1 MPQST
6 PRKSTRKKLTPQKL
20 TPPGSMPPKVTGIEV
35 VAAQPTEADR
45 AAIAHLSAQANKP
58 LPQVA
63 YIVKIRFET
72 IPPATSH
79 GWALYVNDFRIPKY
93 WEYKNGIYFKVFDQ
107 QFLADHAG
115 ERLRFSETGSEFID
129 TGVKLPA
136 PTSKG
141 SRGETKDLPLQ
152 SEVLSK

>member
-6 PRKSTRKKLTPQKL
+6 PRKSTRKKLTPPK
-20 TPPGSMPPKVTGIEV
+20 PIPPKVTGVEV
-35 VAAQPTEADR
+35 IATQPTEADR

-72 IPPATSH
+72 MPPATSH
-79 GWALYVNDFRIPKY
+79 GWALYVDDFRIPKY

-107 QFLADHAG
+107 QFLTDHKG
-115 ERLRFSETGSEFID
+115 EPLRFSPNGSEFID
-129 TGVKLPA
+129 TGVKFPA
-136 PTSKG
+136 PTSKHI
-141 SRGETKDLPLQ
+141 RGKSEGLPRQ
-152 SEVLSK
+152 SEVLGK